1 MSVLN
6 LKRGWSWKVIN
17 SSEKMKVQLVR
28 KVLWV
33 YPIVLME
40 REVPEGHYIS
50 TLNSMLEV
58 ARNEGIY

>member
-17 SSEKMKVQLVR
+17 SSEKMKVQLIR